1 MTSSPNLPF
10 LAILHPERTAPSWF
24 PLTKSRVLVVG
35 RPVPSAA
42 GRVVASGVERVVAVV
57 RQVASV
63 SVPTGTSAGG
73 GAVTHTNLTELVVDL
88 EPLHVELL
96 HLLHSTT
103 ETPMLDGK
111 SVTQHI

>member
-1 MTSSPNLPF
+1 M
-10 LAILHPERTAPSWF
+10 
-24 PLTKSRVLVVG
+24 LVVG

-42 GRVVASGVERVVAVV
+42 GCVVASGVERVVAVV

-73 GAVTHTNLTELVVDL
+73 GAVTHANLTELVIDL

-103 ETPMLDGK
+103 ETPMMDGK
-111 SVTQHI
+111 SFSIYRYRKKKSHIQTYLYCDR